1 MVKITNEMEEVM
13 NGVKI
18 LYLATASK
26 EGVPNVAPMG
36 MVYLQDDKE
45 TIWFIDNYM
54 NKTLA
59 NVRENP
65 VASVAVW
72 TPEGK
77 GAFQFKGT
85 VTIENEGDDYENAVT
100 IAHFKSEKY
109 PAKNLLKMKITEI
122 YSSSPG
128 PEAGSRIL

>member
-1 MVKITNEMEEVM
+1 MVKITKEMEDVM

-18 LYLATASK
+18 FYLATASK
-26 EGVPNVAPMG
+26 DGIPNVAPMG

-45 TIWFIDNYM
+45 TVWFIDNYM

-109 PAKNLLKMKITEI
+109 PAKNLLKMRITEI
-122 YSSSPG
+122 YTSAPG
-128 PEAGSRIL
+128 PEAGNRLF